1 MNTHLFSYKSVH
13 KICDIHVTGVIQ
25 YDENGNPVPI
35 AETRQRAEEL
45 FDVSENI
52 DENCMV

>member
-1 MNTHLFSYKSVH
+1 MNTHLFSNKYVN
-13 KICDIHVTGVIQ
+13 KICYIYVTGVIQ

-45 FDVSENI
+45 FDVRENI
-52 DENCMV
+52 DENCFV